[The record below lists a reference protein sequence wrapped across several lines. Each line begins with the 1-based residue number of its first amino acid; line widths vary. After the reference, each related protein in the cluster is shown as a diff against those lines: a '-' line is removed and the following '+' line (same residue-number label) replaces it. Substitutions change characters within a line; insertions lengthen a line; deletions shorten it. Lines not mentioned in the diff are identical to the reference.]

1 MIARINPQILTWA
14 RENQGLELSDVVV
27 KSPFKKLDLWEKGQE
42 FPSMH
47 QVRSLAHLYK
57 RPSALFFLTQPPAGG
72 IVPTDFRSQKD
83 QAEFPLSPETISDIR
98 ACESRR
104 EAALELAEMLEEPAL
119 TLLPEL
125 PPAVEIE
132 EYVDELIKLL
142 NVDYE
147 QLSKIKNEKEALD
160 YWIGRV
166 ESLNVLVFRS
176 HTLNGWN
183 SSFREVRGTS
193 RFYEEYPWIL
203 LNSQEHPRGQLF
215 TLGHEL
221 AHLLLHSGG
230 VCALDEHKFN
240 VHAEMQRKCN
250 RFSAALLMPRERVE
264 AVINSGSYNLQN
276 EDELDLLIDRIQRVF
291 HVSRE
296 AIARRLVSL
305 RYIPWDSYYRIRQ
318 RQMEALRAELDT
330 GQSGGGGQYFY
341 KRVLSWNGKKY
352 TALVTE
358 AYQQKKISLGK
369 ATGYLHTK
377 VKHFESIH
385 RELYG

>member
-14 RENQGLELSDVVV
+14 RESQGLALSEVAH
-27 KSPFKKLDLWEKGQE
+27 KSLFRKLALWETGQE
-42 FPSMH
+42 YPSMN

-57 RPSALFFLTQPPAGG
+57 RPSALFFLKQPPAGG
-72 IVPTDFRSQKD
+72 GLPVDFRSQKD
-83 QAEFPLSPETISDIR
+83 QAEYPLSAETISDIR

-104 EAALELAEMLEEPAL
+104 YAALELAEMLEEPVRSR
-119 TLLPEL
+119 LPEL
-125 PPAVEIE
+125 PADVDIE
-132 EYVDELIKLL
+132 EYADEMTELL
-142 NVDYE
+142 NVDYDH
-147 QLSKIKNEKEALD
+147 LGDVKIEKAALE

-183 SSFREVRGTS
+183 TSFREVRGTS
-193 RFYEEYPWIL
+193 RYYEEFPWIL

-230 VCALDEHKFN
+230 VCSLDEHELN
-240 VHAEMQRKCN
+240 VHAELERRCN
-250 RFSAALLMPRERVE
+250 RFSAALLMPRDRVE
-264 AVINSGSYNLQN
+264 VIINSGAYNLN
-276 EDELDLLIDRIQRVF
+276 DEDQLDLLIGRIQRVF

-305 RYIPWDSYYRIRQ
+305 GYIPWNSYFRIRKKQ
-318 RQMEALRAELDT
+318 IEALRIERDT
-330 GQSGGGGQYFY
+330 SEAGGGGQYYY

-352 TALVTE
+352 TSLVTE
-358 AYQQKKISLGK
+358 AYQQNKISLGE
-369 ATGYLHTK
+369 ATGYLRTK

-385 RELYG
+385 QEL